1 MHITILHTTTYRYAS
16 PVRYGLQELRLHPR
30 NEPSQQVV
38 TWNTSVDGGTHELFF
53 DDHYG
58 NRVEL
63 VSLDAGASEITV
75 TARGE
80 VETLD
85 TQGIAARHF
94 GHTPLWFYLRTTPR
108 TAPGRGVQ
116 RVADAVRGE
125 TDDVPRL
132 HALSA
137 VVRDVVAYRPGGSHV
152 GSSAEDAVEAGEGV
166 CQDHAHV
173 FIAAARVLGYSARYV
188 SGYLLM
194 NDVVEQD
201 ATHAWA
207 EVWVDALGWV
217 GFDISNGISP
227 DDRYVRL
234 ATGLEYRAAAPI
246 SGVTYGAGDESLE
259 VALRV
264 QQGRGGQQ

>member
-1 MHITILHTTTYRYAS
+1 MRITISHTTTYRYGS

-30 NEPSQQVV
+30 NEPTQHVV
-38 TWNTSVDGGTHELFF
+38 RWSTSVAGGTHELFF

-63 VSLDAGASEITV
+63 VSIDAGASETIV

-85 TQGIAARHF
+85 TSGIAARHF
-94 GHTPLWFYLRTTPR
+94 GHTPLWFYLRATPR
-108 TAPGRGVQ
+108 TMPGKGVQ
-116 RVADAVRGE
+116 RIADAVRDE
-125 TDDVPRL
+125 ADDVTRL

-137 VVRDVVAYRPGGSHV
+137 AIRDAVVYQPGGSHV
-152 GSSAEDAVEAGEGV
+152 ASTAEDVLDAGSGV

-194 NDVVEQD
+194 DDTVEQD

-207 EVWVDALGWV
+207 EVWIDGLGWV
-217 GFDISNGISP
+217 GFDVSNGISP
-227 DDRYVRL
+227 DDRYVRI

-246 SGVTYGAGDESLE
+246 SGVTYGAGEESLE
-259 VALRV
+259 VALQV

>member
-1 MHITILHTTTYRYAS
+1 M
-16 PVRYGLQELRLHPR
+16 
-30 NEPSQQVV
+30 
-38 TWNTSVDGGTHELFF
+38 
-53 DDHYG
+53 
-58 NRVEL
+58 
-63 VSLDAGASEITV
+63 
-75 TARGE
+75 
-80 VETLD
+80 
-85 TQGIAARHF
+85 
-94 GHTPLWFYLRTTPR
+94 
-108 TAPGRGVQ
+108 
-116 RVADAVRGE
+116 RGE

>member
-1 MHITILHTTTYRYAS
+1 MRITISHTTTYRYAS

-30 NEPSQQVV
+30 NEPSQNVV
-38 TWNTSVDGGTHELFF
+38 SWSTSVEGGTHELFF

-63 VSLDAGASEITV
+63 VSLDPGTSETTV

-85 TQGIAARHF
+85 TDGIAARHF

-108 TAPGRGVQ
+108 TMPGKGVQ
-116 RVADAVRGE
+116 RIADSVRGE
-125 TDDVPRL
+125 TDDVTRL
-132 HALSA
+132 HVLSA
-137 VVRDVVAYRPGGSHV
+137 TVRDAVAYRPGGSHV
-152 GSSAEDAVEAGEGV
+152 ESTAEDAIEAGEGV

-173 FIAAARVLGYSARYV
+173 FIAAARTLGCSARYV

-194 NDVVEQD
+194 DDTVEQD

-217 GFDISNGISP
+217 GFDVSNGISP
-227 DDRYVRL
+227 DDRYVRM
-234 ATGLEYRAAAPI
+234 ATGLEYGAAAPI
-246 SGVTYGAGDESLE
+246 SGVTYGAGEESLE
-259 VALRV
+259 VALQV
-264 QQGRGGQQ
+264 QQGWGGQQ

>member
-1 MHITILHTTTYRYAS
+1 MRITISHTTTYRYAS

-30 NEPSQQVV
+30 TDPSLNVLNWSTTV
-38 TWNTSVDGGTHELFF
+38 EGGTHEIFF

-63 VSLDAGASEITV
+63 VSLDPGISETTV
-75 TARGE
+75 TAGGE

-85 TQGIAARHF
+85 TDGIAARHF
-94 GHTPLWFYLRTTPR
+94 GHTPMWFYLRTTPR
-108 TAPGRGVQ
+108 TTPGPGV
-116 RVADAVRGE
+116 RRIADSVRDE
-125 TDDVPRL
+125 TDDVTRL

-137 VVRDVVAYRPGGSHV
+137 AIREAVAYRPGGSHV
-152 GSSAEDAVEAGEGV
+152 ESTAEDAVEAGEGV

-173 FIAAARVLGYSARYV
+173 FIAAARTLGHSARYV

-194 NDVVEQD
+194 DDIVEQD

-217 GFDISNGISP
+217 GFDVSNGISP
-227 DDRYVRL
+227 DDRYVRI

-246 SGVTYGAGDESLE
+246 SGVTYGAGEESLE

-264 QQGRGGQQ
+264 QQAQGGQQ